1 MTNNEFLLRGGRV
14 GVLLIHGLT
23 GTPNE
28 MRLVGKG
35 LHAAGYTVY
44 GMQLAGHCGTED
56 DLISTGWRDWYA
68 SVRAAAD
75 RLAADV
81 DHFFVIGLSMG
92 ALLALKLA
100 ADRPNQVHGV
110 GAYATM
116 FRHDGW
122 SMPLFTR
129 LCFLLPLFK
138 ALGVGRH
145 RSFTERP
152 PYGIKDEHLRSRIVA
167 KMQGGDSAAAG
178 LPGNPWYAVAEM
190 YVLSGNVRRQ
200 LRDIRSPCLVVHA
213 TQDDVA
219 SVRNAALIARR
230 VRGAPVETVLL
241 EDSYHMVTIDR
252 QRRTVIRRSVEFIDR
267 VVAARMAGPRLD
279 AGLREAA

>member
-1 MTNNEFLLRGGRV
+1 MTDNEFLFRGGRV

-35 LHAAGYTVY
+35 LHQAGYTVY
-44 GMQLAGHCGTED
+44 GMQLAGHCGSED
-56 DLISTGWRDWYA
+56 DLIATNWQDWYG
-68 SVRAAAD
+68 SVCAAAD
-75 RLAADV
+75 RLAAEV

-100 ADRPNQVHGV
+100 ADRPAQVHGV

-129 LCFLLPLFK
+129 LCFLLPVFK
-138 ALGVGRH
+138 ALGVGRR

-152 PYGIKDEHLRSRIVA
+152 PYGIKDEHLRGRIVA
-167 KMQGGDSAAAG
+167 KMQSGNSAEAG

-190 YVLSGNVRRQ
+190 YVLSAAVRRQ

-230 VRGAPVETVLL
+230 VHQASVETVLL
-241 EDSYHMVTIDR
+241 DDSYHMVTIDR
-252 QRRTVIRRSVEFIDR
+252 QRRTVIRRSVAFIDR
-267 VVAARMAGPRLD
+267 VVAAREPA
-279 AGLREAA
+279 LRAAA

>member
-1 MTNNEFLLRGGRV
+1 MTDNEFLFKGGRA

-35 LHAAGYTVY
+35 LHRAGFTVY
-44 GMQLAGHCGTED
+44 GMQLAGHCGTEEE
-56 DLISTGWRDWYA
+56 LIATGWTDWYA
-68 SVRAAAD
+68 SVCAAAD
-75 RLAADV
+75 RLSEEV
-81 DHFFVIGLSMG
+81 DHLFVAGLSMG

-100 ADRPNQVHGV
+100 ADRPEQVAGV

-138 ALGVGRH
+138 ALGFGRR

-152 PYGIKDEHLRSRIVA
+152 PYGIKDGNLRAMIVA
-167 KMQGGDSAAAG
+167 KMNSGDSAQAG

-190 YVLSGNVRRQ
+190 QGLSSRVRRQ
-200 LRDIRSPCLVVHA
+200 LSDIRSPCLVVHA
-213 TQDDVA
+213 TEDDVA
-219 SVRNAALIARR
+219 SLRNARLIARR
-230 VRGAPVETVLL
+230 VQHAQVQTVLL
-241 EDSYHMVTIDR
+241 KDSYHMVTIDR
-252 QRRTVIRRSVEFIDR
+252 ERRTVIRESATFFQRIVDGKQ
-267 VVAARMAGPRLD
+267 AAL
-279 AGLREAA
+279 AA